1 MNTIRNHSEQSYQS
15 QPCKVVNDYTKLFPT
30 PGNLVCRHYIK
41 NVFIG

>member
-15 QPCKVVNDYTKLFPT
+15 QPCKVVNDYTLFPT